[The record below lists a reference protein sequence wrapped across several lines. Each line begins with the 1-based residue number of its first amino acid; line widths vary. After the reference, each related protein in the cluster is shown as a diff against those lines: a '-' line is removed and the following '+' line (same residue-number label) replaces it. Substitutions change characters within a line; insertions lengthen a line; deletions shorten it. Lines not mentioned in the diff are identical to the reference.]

1 MTPSSIPVSENDI
14 VHGKKRNVSLDFFFL
29 VLDTSDPRKGFISEM
44 EEEEG
49 RGVRSVPET
58 S

>member
-14 VHGKKRNVSLDFFFL
+14 VHGKRNVSLDFFFL

-44 EEEEG
+44 EEGEG
-49 RGVRSVPET
+49 RGVRSIPET